1 MKRSNLVLR
10 SMMFVPG
17 HNEKL
22 LKSADKSIAD
32 SLILD
37 IEDSVLPVINKQLAR
52 EVIIEKVKEGM
63 FENKTL
69 FPRINDIES
78 GFLLKDIQAL
88 TIDGIDGFVIPKVFR
103 GDDIHFIDKLLQT
116 IEHEKGFK
124 IGKFKIIPLIETAS
138 AVYNAQEICLASER
152 VVAIVFGCED
162 FVADIEGIHDHEGKS
177 ILIPRALIALA
188 ARATGVIP
196 IDTVHINVHD
206 LEELERNV
214 RQARIMGFEGQLVL
228 HPKEL
233 EIVHKYYTPSEK
245 EVSEAKEMLRLFGE
259 TQKGNRGVS
268 VMNGKF
274 IGPPMVV
281 GAKKILERD
290 KLIAKS
296 FEEWFPGRV

>member
-1 MKRSNLVLR
+1 MKNSNLILR

-37 IEDSVLPVINKQLAR
+37 IEDSVLPVSNKQLAR
-52 EVIIEKVKEGM
+52 EMVVKKVKEGM
-63 FENKTL
+63 FKNKKL
-69 FPRINDIES
+69 FPRINDRES
-78 GFLLKDIQAL
+78 GFILKDIQAL
-88 TIDGIDGFVIPKVFR
+88 TIDGIDGFVIPKVLR
-103 GDDIHFIDKLLQT
+103 GADIHFIDKLLEA
-116 IEHEKGFK
+116 IEYEKGFE
-124 IGKFKIIPLIETAS
+124 IGKFKIVPLIETAS
-138 AVYNAQEICLASER
+138 AVTNAQEICLASKR

-162 FVADIEGIHDHEGKS
+162 FVADLEGIHDHEGKS

-188 ARATGVIP
+188 ARSTGVIP
-196 IDTVHINVHD
+196 IDTVHINVHN

-214 RQARIMGFEGQLVL
+214 IQARLMGFEGQLIL

-233 EIVHKYYTPSEK
+233 DIVHKYYTPSEE
-245 EVSEAKEMLRLFGE
+245 EVSDAKEMLRLFE
-259 TQKGNRGVS
+259 ESQKNNRGVS

-290 KLIAKS
+290 RLIKEG
-296 FEEWFPGRV
+296 FEKWFPGTV